1 MVARL
6 LAWLHWDLDPHTT
19 IPPQVNLSTPAHNF
33 CMKKLFLLLLIVPV
47 LAIAQPK
54 QRPGVTYDAVI
65 TRVIDGDTVAF
76 QADFLPAPLKKELS
90 IRVFGVDTPE
100 KGFRAQCPS
109 EAQRGE
115 AASAFTKQV
124 IVQATQ
130 RQIVIIDWD
139 KYGGRVLGDVLL
151 NGESLRQLLIA
162 NGFARE
168 YYGEAKQSWCN

>member
-1 MVARL
+1 M
-6 LAWLHWDLDPHTT
+6 
-19 IPPQVNLSTPAHNF
+19 I
-33 CMKKLFLLLLIVPV
+33 KKILLLLLAVPF
-47 LAIAQPK
+47 IAFAQGK
-54 QRPGVTYDAVI
+54 QRPSVTYDAVI

-109 EAQRGE
+109 EDQRGQ
-115 AASAFTKQV
+115 AASAFTKHEVEIAKHRQV
-124 IVQATQ
+124 VL
-130 RQIVIIDWD
+130 IDWD

-151 NGESLRQLLIA
+151 DGKSLRQMLITK
-162 NGFARE
+162 GFARE

>member
-1 MVARL
+1 M
-6 LAWLHWDLDPHTT
+6 
-19 IPPQVNLSTPAHNF
+19 
-33 CMKKLFLLLLIVPV
+33 PV

-54 QRPGVTYDAVI
+54 QKPGVTYDAVI

-115 AASAFTKQV
+115 AASAFTKQA
-124 IVQATQ
+124 IANAQK
-130 RQIVIIDWD
+130 RQIVLMDWD

-151 NGESLRQLLIA
+151 NGQSLRGMLIA

-168 YYGEAKQSWCN
+168 YYGEAKTSWCN